1 MVRVTIGNERF
12 APGWLL
18 FWVGI
23 VAGSLWFLYD
33 SYVYATTREFWP
45 GVTFW
50 NRTVWYGAH
59 IVVASP
65 ILLIAPLQFLAG
77 LRRSRP
83 QVHRWLG
90 RIFLG
95 ACLIAAPLGIFLGTS
110 LRNEGSR
117 LPIILL
123 GLAWTAVSTIAWLAA
138 RRKDFVTHRG
148 FVIRSLALGLAF
160 VWIRVLDAFSLDL
173 LGFIPDEPSRQTTQ
187 EWIAFALPLLVVEA
201 WLTWWPAWSKNI
213 DRKGANT

>member
-1 MVRVTIGNERF
+1 MARITIGRESF
-12 APGWLL
+12 APAWLL
-18 FWVGI
+18 FWLAI
-23 VAGSLWFLYD
+23 TAGAVWFLYD
-33 SYVYATTREFWP
+33 SYFYAITREWWP

-59 IVVASP
+59 FVVASP

-77 LRRSRP
+77 LRRARP

-90 RIFLG
+90 RVFLG

-117 LPIILL
+117 LPIVLL
-123 GLAWTAVSTIAWLAA
+123 GIAWIAVSAIAWLAA
-138 RRKDFVTHRG
+138 RRKDFATHRA
-148 FVIRSLALGLAF
+148 FVIRSLAMGLAF
-160 VWIRVLDAFSLDL
+160 VWIRVLDVFSEEL
-173 LGFIPDEPSRQTTQ
+173 LGYIPDLPARQTTQ
-187 EWIAFALPLLVVEA
+187 EWIAFAVPIIVVEA
-201 WLTWWPAWSKNI
+201 WLTWWPAWRKTV